1 MATLVGRGTSFL
13 RQGMKFVHRSEDK
26 DIELEDDW
34 PLYCTREDAPGDPGT
49 YDGLYKHYF
58 TLRHDVRMFRLG
70 NGRVDLEEFID
81 LVKSSVRENESL
93 KPAADHIFEL
103 LKGVDRNFDTDEV
116 PDSSTDVL
124 ASQGHQFDLSNWPK
138 ESLVFSFASEADF
151 HFSRAVVPFLLYNNY
166 SGWTRD
172 TREDHFLTEY
182 LFITPLS
189 DLEPTKVTVT
199 DRDGRNERPAEL
211 ASLRLKERYEK
222 YTRSKDDER
231 RAERPRLPDLPK
243 PKVSVVNDYEKRER
257 EQAYR
262 KEKKR
267 QDDMR
272 NLEFRRG
279 EETRF
284 RTVLKDQIEQV
295 VKFLVQVDGN
305 IEKGITL
312 GSKGDTQTLE
322 GLKDI
327 IEALQ
332 QLPYDPES
340 PKPFLKMDLYQVK
353 AEEIFK
359 HYVKNASKPP
369 PSAWLKKGSGLP
381 QHMSRGHNFHS
392 FLNHRRR

>member
-1 MATLVGRGTSFL
+1 MTKLVGTGTSFL

-34 PLYCTREDAPGDPGT
+34 PLYCTREDAPTDPGT
-49 YDGLYKHYF
+49 YEGLYKHYF

-70 NGRVDLEEFID
+70 NGRVDLEEFVD

-93 KPAADHIFEL
+93 KPAADHLFEL
-103 LKGVDRNFDTDEV
+103 LKGVDRNFDTEEV

-124 ASQGHQFDLSNWPK
+124 ASQGFQDDLNGKPK
-138 ESLVFSFASEADF
+138 ESLVFAFASEGDF
-151 HFSRAVVPFLLYNNY
+151 AFSRAVVPFLLYNNY

-199 DRDGRNERPAEL
+199 DRDGKNERSAEL

-243 PKVSVVNDYEKRER
+243 PKVSVYDNKEERER
-257 EQAYR
+257 TREQKLAAKEMMETLPVSKEFLASQVSKVEELLR
-262 KEKKR
+262 KLKTEIGDLSAINRLQGFVDLIRDSSGKSVRLVKMYVESCEYIYNRAVEKHAR
-267 QDDMR
+267 
-272 NLEFRRG
+272 E
-279 EETRF
+279 
-284 RTVLKDQIEQV
+284 
-295 VKFLVQVDGN
+295 
-305 IEKGITL
+305 
-312 GSKGDTQTLE
+312 
-322 GLKDI
+322 
-327 IEALQ
+327 
-332 QLPYDPES
+332 
-340 PKPFLKMDLYQVK
+340 
-353 AEEIFK
+353 
-359 HYVKNASKPP
+359 
-369 PSAWLKKGSGLP
+369 KKGSGLP
-381 QHMSRGHNFHS
+381 EHMSRGHNFHS

>member
-13 RQGMKFVHRSEDK
+13 RSGMKFVHRSEDK

-49 YDGLYKHYF
+49 YNGLYKHYF

-70 NGRVDLEEFID
+70 NGRADLEEFVE

-124 ASQGHQFDLSNWPK
+124 ASQGHQFDLTNWPK

-166 SGWTRD
+166 NGWTRD

-211 ASLRLKERYEK
+211 ASLRLKERFEK

-231 RAERPRLPDLPK
+231 RAERPKLPDLPK
-243 PKVSVVNDYEKRER
+243 PKVSVYDNKEER
-257 EQAYR
+257 EKIREQKAAA
-262 KEKKR
+262 KELLETLPVSKEFLASQVKK
-267 QDDMR
+267 
-272 NLEFRRG
+272 
-279 EETRF
+279 
-284 RTVLKDQIEQV
+284 V
-295 VKFLVQVDGN
+295 
-305 IEKGITL
+305 
-312 GSKGDTQTLE
+312 E
-322 GLKDI
+322 GLLARLGIVTGDRMAIDRLKGYVD
-327 IEALQ
+327 LVRDSSGKSV
-332 QLPYDPES
+332 QLV
-340 PKPFLKMDLYQVK
+340 KMYVDSCEYIYKQ
-353 AEEIFK
+353 AMEK
-359 HYVKNASKPP
+359 HERGMR
-369 PSAWLKKGSGLP
+369 GSGLP
-381 QHMSRGHNFHS
+381 DHMSRGHNFHS